1 MLFFEILD
9 QAEDKERSCAEKI
22 FCDHGKR
29 IYAVAYGIVKNH
41 HDAEDV
47 LDSVM
52 VSVMK
57 NIDKFLG
64 ADEKSV
70 AAQIYTYTKN
80 EAINLYNKK
89 KRKELNEIPTAEI
102 EKDGTEAE
110 AADESADIEKIVVQ
124 SETAKIVQENLGLL
138 PEGYEDVLSMYF
150 LYGYSYS
157 EIAEILHVSENA
169 VMIKVSR
176 AKKKL
181 LELAGEKLHER
192 TEQ

>member
-1 MLFFEILD
+1 MMFFALLD
-9 QAEDKERSCAEKI
+9 QAEDIERACAEKI

-29 IYAVAYGIVKNH
+29 IYAIAYGIVKNH

-57 NIDKFLG
+57 NIDKFLD

-89 KRKELNEIPTAEI
+89 KRKELNEVPTAEI